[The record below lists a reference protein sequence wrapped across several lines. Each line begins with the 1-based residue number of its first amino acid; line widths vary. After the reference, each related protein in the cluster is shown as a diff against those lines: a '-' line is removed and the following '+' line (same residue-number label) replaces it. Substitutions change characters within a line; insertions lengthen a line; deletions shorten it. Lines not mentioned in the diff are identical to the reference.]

1 MVSVKC
7 YKQSDCRVRERCVQ
21 LNRVKAVEKE
31 KDDLETVNNEA
42 VEYLQMENDIV
53 TKKNVLFQKY
63 MSVFSWL
70 AQSFVTC
77 ISLFI
82 ICTCVQ

>member
-1 MVSVKC
+1 MH
-7 YKQSDCRVRERCVQ
+7 ERCVQ

-31 KDDLETVNNEA
+31 KDDLETVKNEA

-63 MSVFSWL
+63 MSVLCNGSG
-70 AQSFVTC
+70 
-77 ISLFI
+77 
-82 ICTCVQ
+82 

>member
-1 MVSVKC
+1 
-7 YKQSDCRVRERCVQ
+7 VQ

-31 KDDLETVNNEA
+31 KDDLETVKNEA

-63 MSVFSWL
+63 MSVLCNGSG
-70 AQSFVTC
+70 
-77 ISLFI
+77 
-82 ICTCVQ
+82 

>member
-1 MVSVKC
+1 MTLYKSLSYLFPYCVCGMVSVKC

-31 KDDLETVNNEA
+31 KDDLETVKNEA

-63 MSVFSWL
+63 MSVFS
-70 AQSFVTC
+70 
-77 ISLFI
+77 
-82 ICTCVQ
+82 